1 MIRFKFQERLIAKG
15 FQEGRRV
22 TLDEVATATGIHRTT
37 LSRLSN
43 PLGSNITSDNLDR
56 LCHFFGCELS
66 DLAEYLPSEPPEP
79 RKKPAKTE
87 SEGDTN

>member
-37 LSRLSN
+37 LSRLSR
-43 PLGSNITSDNLDR
+43 PLGANITSDNLDR
-56 LCHFFGCELS
+56 LCYFFGCELHE
-66 DLAEYLPSEPPEP
+66 LAVYVPSEPPEP
-79 RKKPAKTE
+79 RKKPAKND
-87 SEGDTN
+87 GDAT